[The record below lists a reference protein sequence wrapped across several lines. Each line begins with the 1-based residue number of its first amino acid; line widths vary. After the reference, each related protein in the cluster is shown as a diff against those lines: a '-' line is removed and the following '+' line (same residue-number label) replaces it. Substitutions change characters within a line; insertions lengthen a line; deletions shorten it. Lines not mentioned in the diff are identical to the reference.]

1 MDRNHLH
8 IILLAILITMATS
21 SLAALSESRLDAY
34 ISVFTLIYF
43 ASIAI
48 IRPRRRTID
57 FLSIA
62 LLAVFSYIVA
72 LKVMEVLIKP

>member
-1 MDRNHLH
+1 LDRNYLH
-8 IILLAILITMATS
+8 IILLAILITIATS
-21 SLAALSESRLDAY
+21 SLAALGESRLDAY

-43 ASIAI
+43 ASTAI